1 VLRLE
6 VAAESLT
13 CGDSSDCKQTGLGR
27 RHLCCRFRRSV
38 FV

>member
-6 VAAESLT
+6 VTAELIFSVRWMP
-13 CGDSSDCKQTGLGR
+13 CPMGLGR
-27 RHLCCRFRRSV
+27 RHLCGRFRRSV